1 LLLWSLRLNGVDNVE
16 VIPVAADV
24 GTGWAYYSTYS
35 THVGSNGGLV
45 DDRDLL
51 AHPGVVVPTFALG
64 DIVTYLVG
72 PPQAG
77 RGGAEGRVV
86 RGAQRLIE
94 GDRPS

>member
-1 LLLWSLRLNGVDNVE
+1 MLLWPLRLNGVDNVE

-24 GTGWAYYSTYS
+24 GTGWAYYST
-35 THVGSNGGLV
+35 HVVSNGRLV

-51 AHPGVVVPTFALG
+51 AHLGVVVPTFALG

-86 RGAQRLIE
+86 RARSG
-94 GDRPS
+94 